1 MQKKITLILSPE
13 ESSNSKIYRQ
23 IVAKKLNV
31 PEKEITNIQI
41 TRKSIDAR
49 ATNIKINLALLVSI
63 GETHTSKPIEFDY
76 KDVSNKSE
84 VHIIGSGPAGLFAA
98 LRFIE
103 LGVKPIIFERG
114 KSISERK
121 RDIALLN
128 REHLVDTD
136 SNYCFGEGGAGTFS
150 DGKLYTRS
158 KKRGSIQKILEILN
172 YHGAADDI
180 LYESHPHVGTDKLPA
195 IVEKIRNTILNA
207 GGEIHFNTKLVDFIV
222 ENDKLKGFV
231 TKDNTKIFCKN
242 LILATGH
249 SARDIY
255 ELLWKKKVA
264 IEAKSFALG
273 VRVEHPQDLIDSI
286 QYNCKTRSDYL
297 PAATYNLNTQV
308 DGRGI
313 YSFCMCPGG
322 HIVPSASSPNEIV
335 VNGMSASKR
344 NSQFANSGMVVEIR
358 PQDVPELQEY
368 GELSLMKFQQNVE
381 HMAYSNGGKGQI
393 APAQRLHDFV
403 NKKLSPFL
411 PESSYFPGIISS
423 PLHFWLPEIVSKS
436 LQEGFKKFGRKM
448 KGFLTNEAVII
459 GVESRT
465 SSPVRIPRNNKTF
478 EHNQI
483 KGLFP
488 CGEGSGYA
496 GGIMSSAIDGENC
509 ANSVFEASIS

>member
-1 MQKKITLILSPE
+1 
-13 ESSNSKIYRQ
+13 
-23 IVAKKLNV
+23 
-31 PEKEITNIQI
+31 
-41 TRKSIDAR
+41 
-49 ATNIKINLALLVSI
+49 
-63 GETHTSKPIEFDY
+63 
-76 KDVSNKSE
+76 
-84 VHIIGSGPAGLFAA
+84 
-98 LRFIE
+98 
-103 LGVKPIIFERG
+103 
-114 KSISERK
+114 
-121 RDIALLN
+121 
-128 REHLVDTD
+128 
-136 SNYCFGEGGAGTFS
+136 
-150 DGKLYTRS
+150 
-158 KKRGSIQKILEILN
+158 
-172 YHGAADDI
+172 
-180 LYESHPHVGTDKLPA
+180 
-195 IVEKIRNTILNA
+195 
-207 GGEIHFNTKLVDFIV
+207 
-222 ENDKLKGFV
+222 
-231 TKDNTKIFCKN
+231 
-242 LILATGH
+242 
-249 SARDIY
+249 
-255 ELLWKKKVA
+255 
-264 IEAKSFALG
+264 
-273 VRVEHPQDLIDSI
+273 
-286 QYNCKTRSDYL
+286 
-297 PAATYNLNTQV
+297 
-308 DGRGI
+308 
-313 YSFCMCPGG
+313 
-322 HIVPSASSPNEIV
+322 
-335 VNGMSASKR
+335 MSASKR

>member
-1 MQKKITLILSPE
+1 
-13 ESSNSKIYRQ
+13 
-23 IVAKKLNV
+23 
-31 PEKEITNIQI
+31 
-41 TRKSIDAR
+41 
-49 ATNIKINLALLVSI
+49 
-63 GETHTSKPIEFDY
+63 
-76 KDVSNKSE
+76 
-84 VHIIGSGPAGLFAA
+84 
-98 LRFIE
+98 
-103 LGVKPIIFERG
+103 
-114 KSISERK
+114 
-121 RDIALLN
+121 
-128 REHLVDTD
+128 
-136 SNYCFGEGGAGTFS
+136 
-150 DGKLYTRS
+150 
-158 KKRGSIQKILEILN
+158 
-172 YHGAADDI
+172 
-180 LYESHPHVGTDKLPA
+180 
-195 IVEKIRNTILNA
+195 LNA